1 MTIAVFHP
9 TARCCHLPQGGT
21 VQAAGDWQ
29 VGQPLELAARNNDN
43 YLCSYRAYPHTV
55 NHKIINNAN
64 IVSIL
69 TNHLHFPLRCI
80 VHLKRERESHRNKGR
95 AWGNSRE

>member
-55 NHKIINNAN
+55 NHK
-64 IVSIL
+64 
-69 TNHLHFPLRCI
+69 
-80 VHLKRERESHRNKGR
+80 
-95 AWGNSRE
+95 